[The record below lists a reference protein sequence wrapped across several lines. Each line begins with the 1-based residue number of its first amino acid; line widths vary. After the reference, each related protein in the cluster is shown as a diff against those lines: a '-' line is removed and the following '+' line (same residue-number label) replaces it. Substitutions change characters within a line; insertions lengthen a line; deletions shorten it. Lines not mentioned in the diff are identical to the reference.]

1 MGVEGSSGRAAQVL
15 ALAAWSRFPNVR
27 QSALHRIKDWA
38 TDFEPAS
45 SSLRVV
51 FGGDVMFD
59 PVRRAMWN
67 LGLHRL
73 DFETPGRTL
82 AKRVRRG
89 LTRRVL
95 QRVLSPDY
103 YSPEGL
109 VPFPEF
115 SVGTPERSDA
125 IQLDEFSSRVEPLDV
140 CWSTAATDFDF
151 PFRGIAPFFNGK
163 DLVVLNLETP
173 LSRHERDNGLFKSDP
188 GYARAIRA
196 AGVSLVNLSNNHIFD
211 AGETGFTDTLRHL
224 DEAGVPYCGVGK
236 NRKLCRA
243 GTQLEVRGVRLLF
256 LSYTQFCN
264 SRFASLANSCSGL
277 LPLDRQ
283 LMVEDVHAGR
293 RKADF
298 VIVSVHWGFENQPT
312 VHPTQVEIAHRLI
325 DAGAD
330 AVIGHHPH
338 VPHGIE
344 IYRKRPIVYSLGN
357 FIFAQR
363 CHPSWSDNFLAE
375 LVIDQRGLSGVIVH
389 PVSGRGGSLFQPS
402 LLREASAAELLQRLQ
417 LLSLPFNTGIAVRD
431 ERGYIG
437 IG

>member
-1 MGVEGSSGRAAQVL
+1 MKVGDVL
-15 ALAAWSRFPNVR
+15 ALAAQSRFPNVR
-27 QSALHRIKDWA
+27 KSALRRITQCA

-45 SSLRVV
+45 SSLRIV

-73 DFETPGRTL
+73 DFETARRTL
-82 AKRVRRG
+82 TQRVRRG
-89 LTRRVL
+89 LKRRVL
-95 QRVLSPDY
+95 QRVLSLDC
-103 YSPEGL
+103 YSPEGF
-109 VPFPEF
+109 VPFSEF
-115 SVGTPERSDA
+115 SAGTPERPDA
-125 IQLDEFSSRVEPLDV
+125 IHLDDFSSRVEPLDL
-140 CWSTAATDFDF
+140 CWSTVATDFDF
-151 PFRGIAPFFNGK
+151 PFRGIAPFFKGK

-173 LSRHERDNGLFKSDP
+173 LSRHGRDNGLFKSDP

-211 AGETGFTDTLRHL
+211 AGEPGFTDTLRHL

-236 NRKLCRA
+236 NREVCRA
-243 GTQLEVRGVRLLF
+243 GTRLEVRDIRLLF

-264 SRFASLANSCSGL
+264 SRFASLANGCSGL

-283 LMVEDVHAGR
+283 MMVEDIHAGR
-293 RKADF
+293 RNADF

-344 IYRKRPIVYSLGN
+344 IYRQRPIVYSLGN

-363 CHPSWSDNFLAE
+363 HHPSWSDNFLAE
-375 LVIDQRGLSGVIVH
+375 LIIEQRRLRGVIVH
-389 PVSGRGGSLFQPS
+389 PVSGRGASLFQPS
-402 LLREASAAELLQRLQ
+402 LLRGASAAELLQQVQ
-417 LLSLPFNTGIAVRD
+417 LRSVPFNTGIALRD
-431 ERGYIG
+431 DKGHIG